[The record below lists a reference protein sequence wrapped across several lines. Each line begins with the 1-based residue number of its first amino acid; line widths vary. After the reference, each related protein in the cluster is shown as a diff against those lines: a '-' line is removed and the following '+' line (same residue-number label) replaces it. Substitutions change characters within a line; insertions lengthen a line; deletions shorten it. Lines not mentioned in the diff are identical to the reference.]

1 VNRPAVALL
10 GAAFLLQAAAA
21 SAALQAQPETGV
33 PSHAAPAAGSP
44 LSKVDIEQKL
54 NAQLPLD
61 AVFKD
66 STGATVRLG
75 DLYGKRPVLLA
86 FVYYKCP
93 MLCTLVLNGTVRV
106 LNGVTLTPGKD
117 FDIVAISINPDET
130 PEIAAKKKAVYLK
143 EYHRK
148 GTGDGWHFLTGE
160 EDQIRRVTDA
170 AGFKYAYDPVSK
182 EYAHASAIYV
192 TTPEGRLAR
201 YFFGI
206 EYPARDLRLALVEA
220 SKGRIGGLVDR
231 ILLFCFH
238 YDPVTGKYSL
248 MIMRLVRTAGVLT
261 ILGMA
266 AAIILM
272 IRRERKK

>member
-1 VNRPAVALL
+1 VNKLAAALV
-10 GAAFLLQAAAA
+10 GAAFLLRATTAV
-21 SAALQAQPETGV
+21 AALQAQPETGL

-54 NAQLPLD
+54 DGQLPLD
-61 AVFKD
+61 AVFRD
-66 STGATVRLG
+66 ETGAAVRLG
-75 DLYGKRPVLLA
+75 DLYGERPVLLA
-86 FVYYKCP
+86 FVYYGCP
-93 MLCTLVLNGTVRV
+93 MLCTLVLNGVVRV

-117 FDIVAISINPDET
+117 FDVVAISINPDET
-130 PEIAAKKKAVYLK
+130 PEMAANKKAVYLK

-148 GTGDGWHFLTGE
+148 GTEAGWHFLTGE
-160 EDQIRRVTDA
+160 ESEIRRATDA
-170 AGFKYAYDPVSK
+170 AGFKYVYDPASK

-206 EYPARDLRLALVEA
+206 EYPARDLKLALVEA
-220 SKGRIGGLVDR
+220 SKGKIGGLVDR

-248 MIMRLVRTAGVLT
+248 MIMRLVRIAGVLT

-272 IRRERKK
+272 TRRERKK

>member
-1 VNRPAVALL
+1 MNKLAAALV
-10 GAAFLLQAAAA
+10 GAAFLLRATTAV
-21 SAALQAQPETGV
+21 AALQAQPETGL

-54 NAQLPLD
+54 DGQLPLD
-61 AVFKD
+61 AVFRD
-66 STGATVRLG
+66 ETGAAVRLG
-75 DLYGKRPVLLA
+75 DLYGERPVLLA
-86 FVYYKCP
+86 FVYYGCP
-93 MLCTLVLNGTVRV
+93 MLCTLVLNGVVRV

-117 FDIVAISINPDET
+117 FDVVAISINPDET
-130 PEIAAKKKAVYLK
+130 PEMAANKKAVYLK

-148 GTGDGWHFLTGE
+148 GTEAGWHFLTGE
-160 EDQIRRVTDA
+160 ESEIRRATDA
-170 AGFKYAYDPVSK
+170 AGFKYVYDPASK

-206 EYPARDLRLALVEA
+206 EYPARDLKLALVEA
-220 SKGRIGGLVDR
+220 SKGKIGGLVDR

-248 MIMRLVRTAGVLT
+248 MIMRLVRIAGVLT

-272 IRRERKK
+272 TRRERKK